1 MAEIATSELIF
12 NIVVIAVSLVVLNW
26 ASNTT
31 INNALRVSSI
41 TKLGKTS
48 VGFTLISLSTT
59 LPELTV
65 ALTAAF
71 SGGAGLSFGNALGS
85 NIFNISAIIGIAAI
99 LMYIK
104 HIRVPKSSRSA
115 SGINV
120 IPSLAK
126 ADLNTIYFG
135 LLVSSLI
142 PMVLIYISTAS
153 WIVGLILLF
162 IFAAYIF
169 KLTQV
174 RIPSEQTEEVP
185 LEEKKKLKRYIVLT
199 IIGALGV
206 VVSANFLVDSAIV
219 IASSFGVP
227 QTVIGATIIAF
238 GTSLPELTIGVKSV
252 LKGHAGL
259 AFGNII
265 GASFFNTTLI
275 LGVTFFV
282 PYLVG
287 TELVLNMVV
296 FRNIVTFSII
306 INMFFW
312 YFLSQGKISLKEGAL
327 FLGLY
332 ALFLFTT
339 IVQV

>member
-1 MAEIATSELIF
+1 MAEIATTDLILNF
-12 NIVVIAVSLVVLNW
+12 VIIAVSLVVLNW

-31 INNALRVSSI
+31 INNALKVSAIS
-41 TKLGKTS
+41 KLGKTS
-48 VGFTLISLSTT
+48 IGFTSISLSTT

-65 ALTAAF
+65 AVTAAF
-71 SGGAGLSFGNALGS
+71 SGGAGLSVGNALGS
-85 NIFNISAIIGIAAI
+85 NIFNISAIIGIAA
-99 LMYIK
+99 LLLYYK
-104 HIRVPKSSRSA
+104 HVRTPKSA
-115 SGINV
+115 KNPDGINV
-120 IPSLAK
+120 IPSMAK
-126 ADLNTIYFG
+126 SDLNTIYFG

-153 WIVGLILLF
+153 WAVGLILLF
-162 IFAAYIF
+162 VFAAYIY

-174 RIPSEQTEEVP
+174 RIPSEEIEEVP
-185 LEEKKKLKRYIVLT
+185 LSEKKKLKLYIVFT

-275 LGVTFFV
+275 LGVTFFL
-282 PYLVG
+282 PSLVG
-287 TELVLNMVV
+287 SPLELNMAV
-296 FRNIVTFSII
+296 FRNLVTFSII

-312 YFLSQGKISLKEGAL
+312 YFLSQGKIRLKEGAL
-327 FLGLY
+327 FLTLY